1 MATDPSKASKTSE
14 KIIAEFQTLRNEQRN
29 LANNLH
35 TLESDLK
42 EHKTVIDTLKKL
54 LKRIENVFV

>member
-1 MATDPSKASKTSE
+1 MATDPSKTGKTSE
-14 KIIAEFQTLRNEQRN
+14 KIFAEFQNLRNEQRN

-42 EHKTVIDTLKKL
+42 EHK
-54 LKRIENVFV
+54 